1 LFKLSS
7 TDDKE
12 KKMNIAVQ
20 SLQRIVR
27 RNVTIPLDKNKKFS
41 FYYEDNSVV
50 TSLFVVLSAMFPPGE
65 MFFIES
71 VRNVRDQITDEK
83 LLEDIRNFIAQ
94 EAFHSREHKSL
105 NEHLIQS
112 NYPEVVE
119 IEALTKARLDKF
131 RKLPKAEQLAATVVM
146 EHFTAT
152 LARLLLTDPLIKQKT
167 TQESRN
173 LWEWHALE
181 ELEHKS
187 VAFDALKAIGG
198 NTVRNRRLALIRVA
212 RFIAPITFDY
222 WIQILKRKDIKFSVK
237 ELKDAFYLAFGG
249 VNRLGIFSR
258 TFIEML
264 DVRDQHFDPLDMQT
278 EQLEAEYREKLFG
291 ENGILKGELKS

>member
-1 LFKLSS
+1 
-7 TDDKE
+7 
-12 KKMNIAVQ
+12 MNISVQ

-27 RNVTIPLDKNKKFS
+27 RNVIIPLDKNKKFS

-50 TSLFVVLSAMFPPGE
+50 TSLFIVLSAMFPPGE

-131 RKLPKAEQLAATVVM
+131 RKLPKVEQLAATVVM

-198 NTVRNRRLALIRVA
+198 NTVRNRRIALIRVA

-291 ENGILKGELKS
+291 ENGILKSALRS

>member
-1 LFKLSS
+1 
-7 TDDKE
+7 
-12 KKMNIAVQ
+12 MNISVQ

-27 RNVTIPLDKNKKFS
+27 RNVIIPLDKNKKFS

-65 MFFIES
+65 MFFMES

-94 EAFHSREHKSL
+94 EAFHGREHKSL

-112 NYPEVVE
+112 NYPELVE

-131 RKLPKAEQLAATVVM
+131 RKLPKVEQLAATVVM

-187 VAFDALKAIGG
+187 VAFNALKAIGG
-198 NTVRNRRLALIRVA
+198 NTVRNRRIALIRVA

-291 ENGILKGELKS
+291 EHGILKSALKS

>member
-1 LFKLSS
+1 
-7 TDDKE
+7 
-12 KKMNIAVQ
+12 MNIAVQ

-27 RNVTIPLDKNKKFS
+27 RNVIIPLDKNKKFT

-131 RKLPKAEQLAATVVM
+131 RKLPKVEQLAATVVM

-198 NTVRNRRLALIRVA
+198 NTVRNRRIALIRVA

-291 ENGILKGELKS
+291 ENGILKSALRS

>member
-1 LFKLSS
+1 
-7 TDDKE
+7 
-12 KKMNIAVQ
+12 MNIAVQ

-27 RNVTIPLDKNKKFS
+27 RNVVIPLDKNKKFS

-105 NEHLIQS
+105 NEHLIHT

-131 RKLPKAEQLAATVVM
+131 RKLPKADQLAATVVM

-198 NTVRNRRLALIRVA
+198 NTVRNRRIALIRVA
-212 RFIAPITFDY
+212 SFIAPITFDY
-222 WIQILKRKDIKFSVK
+222 WIQILKRKDVKFSGK

-278 EQLEAEYREKLFG
+278 DQLEAEYREKLFG
-291 ENGILKGELKS
+291 ENGILKSALRS

>member
-1 LFKLSS
+1 
-7 TDDKE
+7 
-12 KKMNIAVQ
+12 MNIAVQ
-20 SLQRIVR
+20 SLQRIIR
-27 RNVTIPLDKNKKFS
+27 RNVIIPFDKNKKFS

-71 VRNVRDQITDEK
+71 IRNVRDQITDEK

-112 NYPEVVE
+112 NYPEVAD
-119 IEALTKARLDKF
+119 IEVKTKKRLDKL
-131 RKLPKAEQLAATVVM
+131 RKLSKVDQLAATVVM
-146 EHFTAT
+146 EHYTAT
-152 LARLLLTDPLIKQKT
+152 LARLLLTDPLIKEKT

-187 VAFDALKAIGG
+187 VAFDVLNAIGG
-198 NTVRNRRLALIRVA
+198 NTARNRRMALVRVA
-212 RFIAPITFDY
+212 RLIAPITFEY
-222 WIQILKRKDIKFSVK
+222 WIYILRRKDMKFSRSDLK
-237 ELKDAFYLAFGG
+237 EALYLSFGG
-249 VNRLGIFSR
+249 KNRLGIFSR
-258 TFIEML
+258 TFIDML
-264 DVRDQHFDPLDMQT
+264 DVRDKHFNPLDMQT

-291 ENGILKGELKS
+291 ENGILNSALKS

>member
-1 LFKLSS
+1 
-7 TDDKE
+7 
-12 KKMNIAVQ
+12 MNISVQ

-27 RNVTIPLDKNKKFS
+27 RNVIIPLDKNKKFT

-50 TSLFVVLSAMFPPGE
+50 ASLFVVLSAMFPPGE

-131 RKLPKAEQLAATVVM
+131 RKLPKVEQLAATVVM

-198 NTVRNRRLALIRVA
+198 NTVRHRRIALIRVA

-291 ENGILKGELKS
+291 KNGILKSALKS

>member
-1 LFKLSS
+1 
-7 TDDKE
+7 
-12 KKMNIAVQ
+12 MNIAVQ
-20 SLQRIVR
+20 SLQRIIR
-27 RNVTIPLDKNKKFS
+27 RNVIIPFDKNKKFS

-71 VRNVRDQITDEK
+71 IRNVRDQITDEK

-112 NYPEVVE
+112 NYPEVAD
-119 IEALTKARLDKF
+119 IEAKTKKRLDKL
-131 RKLPKAEQLAATVVM
+131 RKLSKVDQLAATVVM
-146 EHFTAT
+146 EHYTAT
-152 LARLLLTDPLIKQKT
+152 LARLLLTDPLIKEKT

-187 VAFDALKAIGG
+187 VAFDVLNAIGG
-198 NTVRNRRLALIRVA
+198 NTARNRRMALVRVA
-212 RFIAPITFDY
+212 RLIAPITFEY
-222 WIQILKRKDIKFSVK
+222 WIYILRRKDMKFSRSDLK
-237 ELKDAFYLAFGG
+237 EALYLSFGG
-249 VNRLGIFSR
+249 KNRLGIFSR
-258 TFIEML
+258 TFIDML
-264 DVRDQHFDPLDMQT
+264 DVRDKHFNPLYMQT

-291 ENGILKGELKS
+291 ENGILNSALKS

>member
-1 LFKLSS
+1 
-7 TDDKE
+7 
-12 KKMNIAVQ
+12 MNISVQ

-27 RNVTIPLDKNKKFS
+27 RNVIIPLDKNKKFS

-71 VRNVRDQITDEK
+71 VRNVRDQIRDEK

-131 RKLPKAEQLAATVVM
+131 RKLPKVEQLAATVVM

-198 NTVRNRRLALIRVA
+198 NTVRNRRIALIRVA

-291 ENGILKGELKS
+291 ENGILKSARRS

>member
-1 LFKLSS
+1 
-7 TDDKE
+7 
-12 KKMNIAVQ
+12 MNISVQ

-27 RNVTIPLDKNKKFS
+27 RNVIIPLDKNKKFS

-131 RKLPKAEQLAATVVM
+131 RKLPKVEQLAATVVM

-173 LWEWHALE
+173 LWEWHAME

-198 NTVRNRRLALIRVA
+198 NTVRNRRIALIRVA

-291 ENGILKGELKS
+291 ENGILKSALRS

>member
-1 LFKLSS
+1 
-7 TDDKE
+7 
-12 KKMNIAVQ
+12 MNISVQ

-27 RNVTIPLDKNKKFS
+27 RNVIIPLDKNKKFS

-71 VRNVRDQITDEK
+71 VRNVRDQITDK
-83 LLEDIRNFIAQ
+83 QLLEDIRNFIAQ

-131 RKLPKAEQLAATVVM
+131 RKLPKVEQLAATVVM

-167 TQESRN
+167 TQENRN

-187 VAFDALKAIGG
+187 VAFDVLNAIGG
-198 NTVRNRRLALIRVA
+198 NTAKNRRIALSRVIKLLSPVI
-212 RFIAPITFDY
+212 FHN
-222 WIQILKRKDIKFSVK
+222 WIKILRRSDIKFSLR
-237 ELKDAFYLAFGG
+237 ELKDGVYFGFGG
-249 VNRLGIFSR
+249 INRVGIISKA
-258 TFIEML
+258 IVEML
-264 DVRDQHFDPLDMQT
+264 DVRDKDFNPLHMQT
-278 EQLEAEYREKLFG
+278 EQLEAEYRKKLFG
-291 ENGILKGELKS
+291 ENGILKSTLA

>member
-1 LFKLSS
+1 
-7 TDDKE
+7 
-12 KKMNIAVQ
+12 MNISVQ

-27 RNVTIPLDKNKKFS
+27 RNVIIPLDKNKKFT

-131 RKLPKAEQLAATVVM
+131 RKLPKVEQLAATVVM

-187 VAFDALKAIGG
+187 VAFEALKAIGG
-198 NTVRNRRLALIRVA
+198 NTVRNRRIALIRVA

-291 ENGILKGELKS
+291 ENGILKSALKS